1 MTTDPSPG
9 QLRRLIQSIIIS
21 ASCALVGCDASLQF
35 QDPHAPPAD
44 LPVAAGE
51 ANVVDADGNGLRD
64 DLDVY
69 LRNAFA
75 GSSSG
80 GDWEML
86 ARALQ
91 DATAISEETSTSV
104 ISSIQGRISA
114 AVVCLSSSP
123 GSPNPQL
130 GVISLQGIVVDT
142 PARSHAWALFEAH
155 PMQPDMNESTCAV
168 TR

>member
-1 MTTDPSPG
+1 MTTDPSPR
-9 QLRRLIQSIIIS
+9 QLWRLIQSIIIS
-21 ASCALVGCDASLQF
+21 ASCILVGCDASLQF
-35 QDPHAPPAD
+35 QDPHVPPAD
-44 LPVAAGE
+44 LPVPGGE

-64 DLDVY
+64 DLDAY

-75 GSSSG
+75 GSSFG

-91 DATAISEETSTSV
+91 DATATSEETSASV
-104 ISSIQGRISA
+104 VSSIQGRISD
-114 AVVCLSSSP
+114 AVACLSAAP
-123 GSPNPQL
+123 GSSNPQL
-130 GVISLQGIVVDT
+130 GIISLQSIVVDT

-155 PMQPDMNESTCAV
+155 PTQPAMNESTCAA